1 MAKIERLS
9 IDGIQLGEGPHW
21 DVKSQSLFFVDIRGP
36 TLFKYT
42 PATEQIVSIK
52 TGTDPV
58 GFIIPVKGKKDHF
71 VIGEKLNITLIHWDT
86 TSNQIVSK
94 EVLDTLPEP
103 STNRIN
109 DAKCDASG
117 RLWLG
122 TMTDGKDIEDG
133 AGSFYSYTKKG
144 GVKKQLKKITIS
156 NGIATPTNNEKFWY
170 IDSMKHAVD
179 EYDFN
184 MDGGEISYVKAAFD
198 YKKNGVAGVPDG
210 MTIDTDGNLWV
221 ACFGGAQVIQVK
233 PSTGELLRSVSIP
246 TAHQTTSVS
255 FGGPNLDELY
265 VTSANEF
272 VTPEDAAKYPER
284 GSTFRVTGL
293 GVRGLPAVEFDL
305 SL

>member
-42 PATEQIVSIK
+42 PATKQIVSIK

-94 EVLDTLPEP
+94 EVLHTLSEP

-133 AGSFYSYTKKG
+133 AGSST
-144 GVKKQLKKITIS
+144 
-156 NGIATPTNNEKFWY
+156 ATRRKE
-170 IDSMKHAVD
+170 
-179 EYDFN
+179 
-184 MDGGEISYVKAAFD
+184 G
-198 YKKNGVAGVPDG
+198 
-210 MTIDTDGNLWV
+210 
-221 ACFGGAQVIQVK
+221 
-233 PSTGELLRSVSIP
+233 
-246 TAHQTTSVS
+246 
-255 FGGPNLDELY
+255 
-265 VTSANEF
+265 
-272 VTPEDAAKYPER
+272 
-284 GSTFRVTGL
+284 
-293 GVRGLPAVEFDL
+293 
-305 SL
+305 